1 VRLANVSQ
9 QFTQGDVNNTGN
21 VLDMGIQGNG
31 FFILSDNGSLSY
43 TRAGAFKTDAQNY
56 VVDNNGNRLQGLWRR
71 CQRQDHQRCVDRPE
85 DRYVEP
91 EAESDYQ
98 G

>member
-31 FFILSDNGSLSY
+31 FFILSDNGSLS
-43 TRAGAFKTDAQNY
+43 TRAGVQD
-56 VVDNNGNRLQGLWRR
+56 RR
-71 CQRQDHQRCVDRPE
+71 PELRGQQQRQRVCRVMASIQRQDHQGCVD
-85 DRYVEP
+85 
-91 EAESDYQ
+91 
-98 G
+98 